1 MRKLQ
6 ISVIG
11 GSSCD
16 VTTAEQ
22 AEAVGRLLAEAK
34 ATLVCGGYGGVMEA
48 ACRGAKSAGGQ
59 TVGIL
64 IGYDHDEANP
74 WCDVVIPTGM
84 GLARNALVVA
94 SGQAVIAIDGRYGT
108 LSEVALALN
117 LNRPVISLSSWGF
130 GEGDREV
137 LPPPLKP
144 RSFPEGRLHY
154 AGSPEEA
161 VALALRLAE
170 EAE

>member
-1 MRKLQ
+1 MQKIQ

-16 VTTAEQ
+16 VDTKEK
-22 AEAVGRLLAEAK
+22 AEAVGRLLAEAG

-64 IGYDHDEANP
+64 IGYDRAEANP

-94 SGQAVIAIDGRYGT
+94 AGQAVIAIGGRYGT
-108 LSEVALALN
+108 LSEITLALN
-117 LNRPVISLSSWGF
+117 LNRPVVSLASWGF
-130 GEGDREV
+130 GEREREV

-144 RSFPEGRLHY
+144 RNFPEGRLRY
-154 AGSPEEA
+154 AKSPEET
-161 VALALRLAE
+161 VELALRLARE
-170 EAE
+170 S

>member
-1 MRKLQ
+1 MRKVQ

-16 VTTAEQ
+16 RATKER
-22 AEAVGRLLAEAK
+22 AEAVGRLLAEAG

-64 IGYDHDEANP
+64 IGYDHAEANP

-108 LSEVALALN
+108 LSEIALALN
-117 LNRPVISLSSWGF
+117 LNRPVVSLNSWGF
-130 GEGDREV
+130 GDENREV

-144 RSFPEGRLHY
+144 RNFPEGRLHY
-154 AGSPEEA
+154 ASSPEEA
-161 VALALRLAE
+161 VELALRLAR
-170 EAE
+170 EA